1 MRQKTF
7 FKLAPWLGLA
17 GAAALITT
25 LFMGAENPLT
35 EPAHAPVVTVSR
47 DQMHRSLDA
56 MIAENPG
63 LKNERERLMDDMKEG
78 AVAQS
83 LLVAEAFSQGIAES
97 DYIVRNRLAELQVMA
112 LHERAETGVSSEAIQ
127 KYYTDH
133 GSRYLSP
140 PRRRVFQIFVPVTNR
155 VSSDEARDRLDTLFK
170 KETSSPDSA
179 GWTTEDQLRS
189 TWGPTLARQI
199 FSLPVLKWSEPIR
212 STRGWHRVKV
222 LAESP
227 RMHHSLD
234 EVRTRVSEDLR
245 RHLKQKVYSA
255 EIERLK
261 NKYRVEWID

>member
-1 MRQKTF
+1 MMQKAF

-25 LFMGAENPLT
+25 LFMGAENPLN
-35 EPAHAPVVTVSR
+35 EPAHALVVTVSR

-63 LKNERERLMDDMKEG
+63 LKNERERLMAEMKEG
-78 AVAQS
+78 AAAQS

-112 LHERAETGVSSEAIQ
+112 LHERAETGVTSEAIEQ
-127 KYYTDH
+127 YYTDH
-133 GSRYLSP
+133 GSRYLSS
-140 PRRRVFQIFVPVTNR
+140 PRRRVLQIFVPVTNR
-155 VSSDEARDRLDTLFK
+155 VSPDEARRRLDTLFK
-170 KETSSPDSA
+170 KETPSPDSA

-189 TWGPTLARQI
+189 AWGPTLARQI
-199 FSLPVLKWSEPIR
+199 FSLPVSEWSEPIR
-212 STRGWHRVKV
+212 STKGWHRINVI
-222 LAESP
+222 AESP
-227 RMHHSLD
+227 RMPYSFD

-261 NKYRVEWID
+261 NKYPIEWID